1 MTAVPIPSS
10 QVNVIGAGFVKPVLD
25 AQRTFRAVM
34 NALAE
39 PGTEQFI
46 GTDGPC
52 CPGFSIAMSAI
63 ALTLADFETRI
74 WIDAAAPPDA
84 AAYLRFHTG
93 APIVSAHKDAAFAFI
108 TRSRDLPT
116 LSTFAQGTLDYPD
129 TSTTIIIDVLSI
141 DTTRGWSLTGP
152 GVASVRRLAVSPLPE
167 VFAADFIA
175 NRSTFPCGVDVIFC
189 AGTKIV
195 ALPRSTRMGA
205 Q

>member
-1 MTAVPIPSS
+1 MTMTHFVPSHAKK
-10 QVNVIGAGFVKPVLD
+10 IGVGFTQPVFD
-25 AQRTFRAVM
+25 AQRAFRAVM

-39 PGTEQFI
+39 PGTEHFI
-46 GTDGPC
+46 GTNSPN
-52 CPGFSIAMSAI
+52 CPGFSIAMTAI

-141 DTTRGWSLTGP
+141 DTTRGWSMTGP
-152 GVASVRRLAVSPLPE
+152 GVVGVRRLAVSPLPE
-167 VFAADFIA
+167 LFASDFIA